1 MTFSSLSCFLY
12 AANSIPKLGDSKLG
26 ENVDSEEVHV
36 MLREQLSL
44 QINLTAIKQIKLCHL
59 RPCNF
64 IPPLDVNVLQNFI
77 VRHSEIIIIKTY
89 ALFVLRFLAFI
100 SWTINCTG
108 DDGNDDD
115 DKKHHSSIV

>member
-1 MTFSSLSCFLY
+1 M
-12 AANSIPKLGDSKLG
+12 
-26 ENVDSEEVHV
+26 HV

-59 RPCNF
+59 RPYKF
-64 IPPLDVNVLQNFI
+64 IPPLDVNVLQNII

-100 SWTINCTG
+100 SWTINCTD